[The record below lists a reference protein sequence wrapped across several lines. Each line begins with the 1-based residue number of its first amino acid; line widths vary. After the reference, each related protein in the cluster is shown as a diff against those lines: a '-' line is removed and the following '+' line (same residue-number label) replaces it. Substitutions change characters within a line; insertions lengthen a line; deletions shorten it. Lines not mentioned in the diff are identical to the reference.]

1 MGGEHRRRIG
11 NIDFRGWHDR
21 SWTTADIVSRVPLTK
36 QKGIKMYSVGV
47 TRALCADERLMLRA
61 CSLTLALASRNEEL
75 AEVVK
80 RKRVKLREIEGL
92 GVDIA

>member
-1 MGGEHRRRIG
+1 
-11 NIDFRGWHDR
+11 
-21 SWTTADIVSRVPLTK
+21 
-36 QKGIKMYSVGV
+36 MYSVGV